1 MTINIQGYL
10 SILTDYPEDSVLV
23 LREVNL
29 PRWSVTIN
37 DEPAQLESVGGYIGL
52 QLTDDI
58 PVTVRFSYTSRWFYL
73 GAGISLASILLSLG

>member
-29 PRWSVTIN
+29 PGWSVMIN
-37 DEPAQLESVGGYIGL
+37 DELRNWNRLA
-52 QLTDDI
+52 DI
-58 PVTVRFSYTSRWFYL
+58 
-73 GAGISLASILLSLG
+73 LACS